1 MTHAKRC
8 ETTVLIPSFNG
19 RILLEDCLK
28 ALEAQTYADFNVVIA
43 DDASTDDTYEYVT
56 THFPHVKVLCLPENR
71 GFARTVNAGFSYI
84 REEYNPSFVAILN
97 NDTRADKEWLG
108 ALVKVAKE
116 DSQIAAVTSNM
127 LLWSP
132 PHLVNSQGGTLDW
145 NGDGYDINFGLT
157 EEKGTQCNTDVLGA
171 CWGASLIRMS
181 ALEDIGLLDAAFGAY
196 FEDLDW
202 SWRANILGYRVVFA
216 KDARIFHR
224 HSASYRKAKYRK
236 LFYCKRNALRTALK
250 NYETR
255 SLPKQISRILL
266 GYWFS
271 IVGYLETSRHQL
283 SFAKKIAYVSIPFAA
298 LLWNIIHLPGT
309 LRARRIIQ
317 RKRKKDDAFCSALIA
332 HDTTPIKEWMARWRK
347 RFRMPLSEEDE
358 ERGSFLSYQ
367 GLQAQYG
374 LPRSEIRA
382 LEAAVFLFTE
392 QGLFDDS
399 GDFSPLV
406 WEIDEETLT
415 RFFNIVLLN
424 LPFLA
429 TTMKREEMN
438 TLPSALVIDACLFSF
453 GLSVSPAHGRFPAAV
468 RKIDNAAKAL
478 RSHIP
483 DWDETIAYARTH
495 NALSQMYL
503 YLSAI
508 ERRAP
513 GLIPSSVL
521 RTAESGGSRIQNTI
535 IRHIRL
541 EKLLEGKS
549 SLALRAYLAMYFTKG
564 ALRTF
569 ITHLHAYYNGEHAAL
584 RKSGKENEPRPFGVN
599 LFGFLDSESGVGEAA
614 RTLARAVKRTRM
626 LHVLVNSP
634 HAPHR
639 RKERQ
644 FSKEFAKENPYAVNL
659 IAIYGDMFASEWN
672 YFGEEAFRD
681 RYNIA
686 YWTWELETLPPAWVP
701 LLDRVDEV
709 WAVSSFAA
717 RAIEATGKKLPVTVV
732 PHAIE
737 VKKFSFPRAHFG
749 IPPDTFVFLFMFD
762 FYSYFERKNPLA
774 LIRAFE
780 RAFPDTP
787 GVLLIIKCS
796 NASVDKEHFEE
807 LKRAAQ
813 DSRIWIMN
821 TYLEREEVASLMSV
835 CDAYVSLHRSE
846 GFGLT
851 MAEAM
856 ALRRPVIATDYSSN
870 TDFMN
875 EENSFPVRYSLVP
888 IEKDHGPYTR
898 GNRWAEPDVAHAA
911 EQMRTVYENPD
922 LALRKAMFGMH
933 TIATRFSSGAVAEIV
948 GKRLREL
955 QVGGLLSLPHRKKKS
970 S

>member
-1 MTHAKRC
+1 MTHAKRY
-8 ETTVLIPSFNG
+8 ETVVLIPSFNG
-19 RILLEDCLK
+19 RTLLEDCLK
-28 ALEAQTYADFNVVIA
+28 ALGAQTYADFKVVIA
-43 DDASTDDTYEYVT
+43 DDASTDDSREYVA
-56 THFPHVKVLCLPENR
+56 THFPHAEFLSFPKNR
-71 GFARTVNAGFSYI
+71 GFARTVNAGLSHI
-84 REEYNPSFVAILN
+84 REKYNPLFAAILN

-108 ALVKVAKE
+108 ALVKVAKQ
-116 DSQIAAVTSNM
+116 DMRIAAVTSNM

-157 EEKGTQCNTDVLGA
+157 EEKGAQCDTDVLGA
-171 CWGASLIRMS
+171 CWGASLIRVS
-181 ALEDIGLLDAAFGAY
+181 ALEDIGPLDAAFGAY

-236 LFYCKRNALRTALK
+236 LFFCKRNALRTALK
-250 NYETR
+250 NYETKN
-255 SLPKQISRILL
+255 LPKQLSRIFL

-283 SFAKKIAYVSIPFAA
+283 SFPKKIAYISIPFAA

-309 LRARRIIQ
+309 LRARRTIQ
-317 RKRKKDDAFCSALIA
+317 RKRKRNDAFCSALIA
-332 HDTTPIKEWMARWRK
+332 HDTTPIKEWMTGWRR

-399 GDFSPLV
+399 GGFSPLLG
-406 WEIDEETLT
+406 EIDDKTLT
-415 RFFNIVLLN
+415 HFFNIALLN

-429 TTMKREEMN
+429 TTMKREEIN

-453 GLSVSPAHGRFPAAV
+453 GLSVSAAHGRFSAAAH
-468 RKIDNAAKAL
+468 KIDNAVKAL
-478 RSHIP
+478 RSHTT
-483 DWDETIAYARTH
+483 DWDGVLAYAHTH
-495 NALSQMYL
+495 NALSQL
-503 YLSAI
+503 YFYCSAI
-508 ERRAP
+508 EHRTP
-513 GLIPSSVL
+513 GLVPSSAL
-521 RTAESGGSRIQNTI
+521 QATESGGSRIQNAI
-535 IRHIRL
+535 IQRICFG
-541 EKLLEGKS
+541 KLLKGEP

-564 ALRTF
+564 VLRALV
-569 ITHLHAYYNGEHAAL
+569 THLHAYYNGEH
-584 RKSGKENEPRPFGVN
+584 KENEPRPFGIN

-614 RTLARAVKRTRM
+614 RTLARAVKRTRI
-626 LHVLVNSP
+626 LHALINSP

-639 RKERQ
+639 RKETQ
-644 FSKEFAKENPYAVNL
+644 FSKEFAKGNPYAVNL

-672 YFGEEAFRD
+672 YFGEEAFAG

-686 YWTWELETLPPAWVP
+686 YWTWELETLPPAWIP

-717 RAIEATGKKLPVTVV
+717 KAIEATGKKLPVTIV

-749 IPPDTFVFLFMFD
+749 IPPDAFVFLFMFD

-774 LIRAFE
+774 VIRAFE
-780 RAFPDTP
+780 RAFPDDK
-787 GVLLIIKCS
+787 GVSLIIKCS
-796 NASVDKEHFEE
+796 NSSVDKEHFEE
-807 LKRAAQ
+807 LKRAAH
-813 DSRIWIMN
+813 DPRIRIMD
-821 TYLEREEVASLMSV
+821 TYLEREEVSSLMSV
-835 CDAYVSLHRSE
+835 CDAYISLHRSE

-856 ALRRPVIATDYSSN
+856 ALRKPVIATYYSSN

-888 IEKDHGPYTR
+888 IEKDYGPYTR

-933 TIATRFSSGAVAEIV
+933 TIATRFSPGAVAEIV

-955 QVGGLLSLPHRKKKS
+955 QVGGLLSLPQKEITS
-970 S
+970 